1 MLNCYLVMKNKF
13 FILFILVFAITTS
26 AFSQICTLKLVG
38 RSAITGTFIEATD
51 TTITLIV
58 DGSVNET
65 PVTMP
70 AYRLEGG
77 RLPHGVHFV
86 VQEGKIVKISKEE
99 AKSLKKQN
107 KEAKVQNKVL
117 DVQKATAPANPN
129 YMIGKALKTSGAT
142 ALGVGVPCLAAGLAT
157 CIAGNVMPVS
167 KYGTGLTTK
176 SNLMEASYY
185 LLPIGASLTIVG
197 IPLHIGGKKIMDLN
211 VNYTGNGAGLTM
223 KF

>member
-1 MLNCYLVMKNKF
+1 MKNKF
-13 FILFILVFAITTS
+13 IILFVLTLAFATS
-26 AFSQICTLKLVG
+26 VLSQECTLKLIG
-38 RSAITGTFIEATD
+38 RSAISGTFVEATD

-58 DGSVNET
+58 DGTINEM

-70 AYRLEGG
+70 ASRMEGG
-77 RLPHGVHFV
+77 KLPHGVHFV
-86 VQEGKIVKISKEE
+86 VRDGKIVQISKEE
-99 AKSLKKQN
+99 AKLQKKQN